1 MADIQDNR
9 EILVDWLRDAHAME
23 QQAEKMLSSFCER
36 LEHYPELKGELTN
49 QINMTQNQQ
58 EALQRCIDQLGESAS
73 AIKDAGA
80 RLMGWSQSLSGVMMS
95 DEVVKGTMSIYVFK
109 QMEIA
114 SYTILAAAAKQIG
127 QTDVQTVSE
136 QLLSQEK
143 IMGQWLYDY
152 LPRVTQA
159 FLTRSAG
166 ADTTAKR

>member
-23 QQAEKMLSSFCER
+23 QQAEKMLNSFCER
-36 LEHYPELKGELTN
+36 LEHYPELEGELAN
-49 QINMTQNQQ
+49 QLNMTRNQQ
-58 EALQRCIDQLGESAS
+58 DILQRCIDQLGEKPSAV
-73 AIKDAGA
+73 KDAGA
-80 RLMGWSQSLSGVMMS
+80 RLMGWSQTFSGVMMS

-114 SYTILAAAAKQIG
+114 SYTILAAAAKQMR
-127 QTDVQTVSE
+127 QTEVETISE

-143 IMGQWLYDY
+143 VMGQWLYDH